1 MVSTKPQEGVIK
13 VQNQNL
19 QTPASARAG
28 SIGESQAELDGTV
41 HTASESKLDLG
52 SSVGDLT
59 VETPGGSADPE
70 GMEKINHRLDKM
82 QKQIDKLKKNPL

>member
-1 MVSTKPQEGVIK
+1 M
-13 VQNQNL
+13 QNQNL

-28 SIGESQAELDGTV
+28 SIDESQAEDT
-41 HTASESKLDLG
+41 ERLDLG

-70 GMEKINHRLDKM
+70 AMEKINQRLDKM
-82 QKQIDKLKKNPL
+82 QK